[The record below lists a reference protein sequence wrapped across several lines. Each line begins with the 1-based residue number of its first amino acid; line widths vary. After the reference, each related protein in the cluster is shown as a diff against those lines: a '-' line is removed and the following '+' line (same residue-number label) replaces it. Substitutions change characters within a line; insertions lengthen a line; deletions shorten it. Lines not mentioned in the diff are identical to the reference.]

1 MSRQHWKQTA
11 REGGGLSTQ
20 TQLET
25 RRCGVDWEGWG
36 SGGDV
41 AVLSG
46 GDRSNH
52 ARAQTTVAPSGR
64 TRSRLC
70 QRSLNSGISWTQH
83 WRFGLCLHKR
93 DRKHCKLF
101 TGEHGVT
108 VCLCVCRAQLCV
120 CACVYKAMLWLLW
133 NGLTRLWLRQH
144 QHRDSGM
151 CPYTNTQATHT
162 GHVFNNTPA
171 HRRTRTYARRRRF
184 WCNFFVFSPWDFPFI
199 DLKQRRPWTEL
210 KKWEWT
216 TPSDTNLCSKPHYN
230 LFLIVPS
237 LWTLPRSWIAVIS
250 LCGGNQSHW
259 MNKLNL
265 LKVILKWY

>member
-1 MSRQHWKQTA
+1 MRPLWGCQRGRVRPQSGREDDEKTSQTYGPRGSHNA
-11 REGGGLSTQ
+11 NTLGDASVRGRGGGV
-20 TQLET
+20 
-25 RRCGVDWEGWG
+25 RW
-36 SGGDV
+36 
-41 AVLSG
+41 VLSL

-108 VCLCVCRAQLCV
+108 VCLCVCHLQACV

-162 GHVFNNTPA
+162 GHVFNNTHAQTHTDTHA
-171 HRRTRTYARRRRF
+171 HTQDG
-184 WCNFFVFSPWDFPFI
+184 SG
-199 DLKQRRPWTEL
+199 
-210 KKWEWT
+210 
-216 TPSDTNLCSKPHYN
+216 SD
-230 LFLIVPS
+230 
-237 LWTLPRSWIAVIS
+237 
-250 LCGGNQSHW
+250 
-259 MNKLNL
+259 
-265 LKVILKWY
+265 VILFFFPPTVSFHWFKTVQATNWGK

>member
-1 MSRQHWKQTA
+1 MIQQERGSRGHKNTLHLNSISYLGPSLHRARPGTTQCLNALFFLCAHCEVVNVATFDPNQGGRTTRKQAKQTGQ
-11 REGGGLSTQ
+11 GGVTTQ
-20 TQLET
+20 THLEM
-25 RRCGVDWEGWG
+25 RRCGV
-36 SGGDV
+36 GGGRW
-41 AVLSG
+41 VLSL

-108 VCLCVCRAQLCV
+108 VCLCVCHLQLCVRV

-162 GHVFNNTPA
+162 GHVFNNTHAQTHTDTHA
-171 HRRTRTYARRRRF
+171 HTQDG
-184 WCNFFVFSPWDFPFI
+184 SG
-199 DLKQRRPWTEL
+199 
-210 KKWEWT
+210 
-216 TPSDTNLCSKPHYN
+216 SD
-230 LFLIVPS
+230 
-237 LWTLPRSWIAVIS
+237 
-250 LCGGNQSHW
+250 
-259 MNKLNL
+259 
-265 LKVILKWY
+265 VILIFFPPNSFLSLI

>member
-1 MSRQHWKQTA
+1 MRPLWGCQRGRVRPQSGREDEKTSQTNGPRGSHNA
-11 REGGGLSTQ
+11 N
-20 TQLET
+20 
-25 RRCGVDWEGWG
+25 RCVGAG
-36 SGGDV
+36 SGGGRW
-41 AVLSG
+41 VLSL

-108 VCLCVCRAQLCV
+108 VCLCVCHLQVCV

-162 GHVFNNTPA
+162 GHVFNNTHAQTHTDTHA
-171 HRRTRTYARRRRF
+171 HTQDG
-184 WCNFFVFSPWDFPFI
+184 SG
-199 DLKQRRPWTEL
+199 
-210 KKWEWT
+210 
-216 TPSDTNLCSKPHYN
+216 SD
-230 LFLIVPS
+230 
-237 LWTLPRSWIAVIS
+237 
-250 LCGGNQSHW
+250 
-259 MNKLNL
+259 
-265 LKVILKWY
+265 VILIFFPPNSFLSLI

>member
-1 MSRQHWKQTA
+1 MSERTFFLFFCAPTVRLSTWPRSTPI
-11 REGGGLSTQ
+11 REGGRENKPNKRAEGESQRKHTW
-20 TQLET
+20 
-25 RRCGVDWEGWG
+25 RCVGAG
-36 SGGDV
+36 SGGW
-41 AVLSG
+41 VLSL

-108 VCLCVCRAQLCV
+108 VCLCVCHLQVCV

-162 GHVFNNTPA
+162 GHVFNNTHAQTHTDTHA
-171 HRRTRTYARRRRF
+171 HTQDGSGSD
-184 WCNFFVFSPWDFPFI
+184 VILIFSPPTVSFHWF
-199 DLKQRRPWTEL
+199 KTVQA
-210 KKWEWT
+210 
-216 TPSDTNLCSKPHYN
+216 TNWGK
-230 LFLIVPS
+230 
-237 LWTLPRSWIAVIS
+237 
-250 LCGGNQSHW
+250 
-259 MNKLNL
+259 
-265 LKVILKWY
+265 